1 MSKNT
6 QKLLQGLIDVL
17 MVGLAA
23 CLLFSFVAMDL
34 NPENW
39 PPDWRAIIG
48 VTVVAA
54 SILSILSRD

>member
-23 CLLFSFVAMDL
+23 CLLFSFMAMDL
-34 NPENW
+34 NAANW
-39 PPDWRAIIG
+39 SADWRAIIG

-54 SILSILSRD
+54 SILSILRRD